1 MRRGENIWARRAGL
15 LVFSALALLSNLGFF
30 LWYRATVADR
40 QKALESQKTAMA
52 KDVAEA
58 EKEASRLAVQRD
70 RLSQVSSA
78 VSEFYASR
86 IGPRRES
93 LAPMVAEIHD
103 VLVKAGVN
111 PSQISY
117 ATLPLAD
124 LPLVEMTIS
133 FSFKKDYSK
142 FKQLVAAFESD
153 PRWIVVRDVGLSRD
167 PDVPGGVSVHLR
179 LVTYFAS
186 PEASPIAHP
195 RTVPTGARE

>member
-1 MRRGENIWARRAGL
+1 MKRGENIWTRRAGL
-15 LVFSALALLSNLGFF
+15 LAVAALALLSNLGFF

-40 QKALESQKTAMA
+40 QKSLEIRKAA
-52 KDVAEA
+52 IANDVAEA
-58 EKEASRLAVQRD
+58 EKEAARLVAQRD

-93 LAPMVAEIHD
+93 LGPMVEEIHD
-103 VLVKAGVN
+103 VLLKVGVN

-117 ATLPLAD
+117 STVTLPD
-124 LPLVEMTIS
+124 LPLVEMNIS

-153 PRWIVVRDVGLSRD
+153 RRWIVVRDVGLSRD

-186 PEASPIAHP
+186 PEASPAAHP